1 MNERSTNQL
10 YNNLKSPILALS
22 QKSLFYRTRNVETT
36 VAAGHDLSDS
46 GGDED
51 EPSSSSRGRVTF
63 PTLVTKSDFEDSEDI
78 AAGGAAGEAPFLII
92 VHDIVLYLTLPHSY
106 RKCTIS
112 I

>member
-10 YNNLKSPILALS
+10 YNNLKSPKLALS
-22 QKSLFYRTRNVETT
+22 QKSLSYRTRNVETA

-78 AAGGAAGEAPFLII
+78 AGAAGEAWRGLFSLNTVI
-92 VHDIVLYLTLPHSY
+92 VG
-106 RKCTIS
+106 
-112 I
+112 